1 MEFSRYRAAEQWRP
15 SIIYWLTTECLST
28 SSISRSNSRA
38 GEKNQRVLL
47 SLIQLSVASL
57 PCKLGLE
64 YWDPKQDT
72 CIKCSKCDEQM
83 IVIRPCQPH
92 QDVACG
98 TINELDIDWSWFKK
112 LENRKVCFMT
122 VFHFL
127 GNFQKILYSYEIER
141 ILEKSCIHVKFR
153 KNLYAHEIE
162 RNFEKSCITV
172 FSIQKSKL

>member
-1 MEFSRYRAAEQWRP
+1 MTTKHHLLTHHRVFIDEQHLTFQQSSRRKKPA
-15 SIIYWLTTECLST
+15 SIHLE
-28 SSISRSNSRA
+28 SISLFSLL
-38 GEKNQRVLL
+38 VLL

-127 GNFQKILYSYEIER
+127 GNFRKILYSR
-141 ILEKSCIHVKFR
+141 
-153 KNLYAHEIE
+153 EIE
-162 RNFEKSCITV
+162 RNF
-172 FSIQKSKL
+172 